1 MIRKLTGISSVEIR
15 VEKFMI
21 TALIILNAVSIESNN
36 FENQIEVA
44 VENYFLIFGRSESLN
59 RGVYKNT
66 NIFLSLDTGEFENNF
81 VSSNIVGST
90 LCVEG
95 KTDQFCRW
103 HLISN
108 IKLIG
113 DIRVSLV
120 DDENGWSDARN
131 DVAFSKG
138 LSLRGLGIEFWSI
151 SFEVGRKRI
160 LEFVD
165 GILIILTVEVVG
177 VRNLFSFFA
186 LLAQWTAE

>member
-1 MIRKLTGISSVEIR
+1 MGLGNFVLNLLRNDVEILTSILIRKLTGISSVEIR

-44 VENYFLIFGRSESLN
+44 VENYFLIFGRSESLD

-95 KTDQFCRW
+95 KTDQFCR
-103 HLISN
+103 
-108 IKLIG
+108 
-113 DIRVSLV
+113 
-120 DDENGWSDARN
+120 
-131 DVAFSKG
+131 
-138 LSLRGLGIEFWSI
+138 
-151 SFEVGRKRI
+151 
-160 LEFVD
+160 
-165 GILIILTVEVVG
+165 
-177 VRNLFSFFA
+177 
-186 LLAQWTAE
+186 